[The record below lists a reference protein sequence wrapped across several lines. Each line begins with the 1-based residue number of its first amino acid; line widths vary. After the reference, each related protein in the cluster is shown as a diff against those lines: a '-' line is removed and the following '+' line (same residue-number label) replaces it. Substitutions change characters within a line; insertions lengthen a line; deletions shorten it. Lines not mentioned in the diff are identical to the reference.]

1 MYKTVKTS
9 SVFGILLLISFFF
22 GCKKDSEVVND
33 LNEYCEC
40 DPYYNL
46 QGYNLPTNGIYEASI
61 NYYAAYNPSNDN
73 EFVYVNRILGI
84 RYLFRFNKLTNEKQ
98 LLGTFPNIH
107 SFDWGKNDWILLEIG
122 DRNIWKIKS
131 NGDSLIQL
139 TSGRPYFHSKWNY
152 DASKIMSYF
161 TSNTESYTE
170 ILNSN
175 GEIIDT
181 LGNKKIYETCKYGSW
196 NNNNN
201 YVIGNIENSLRVID
215 PYHKTIFNEKPF
227 SENINEVIWIN
238 NTTAIFTNAYGLYQ
252 YDLLSNSISKLRC
265 QCPKVIYQRPS
276 SNHDGTKLLLTKFTS
291 DQIGMTVNFNIK
303 VEIVELDLETM
314 KETKIDLI

>member
-1 MYKTVKTS
+1 MYSPFKIS
-9 SVFGILLLISFFF
+9 SVFGILLFMSFIF
-22 GCKKDSEVVND
+22 GCKKDSLVVND

-40 DPYYNL
+40 EPYYNL
-46 QGYNLPTNGIYEASI
+46 QGFNLPFNGVFEASI
-61 NYYAAYNPSNDN
+61 SYYAAYNPSNDN
-73 EFVYVNRILGI
+73 EFVYVNRVLGV
-84 RYLFRFNKLTNEKQ
+84 RYLFRYNKLTNEKT
-98 LLGTFPNIH
+98 LLGTFPNVH
-107 SFDWGKNDWILLEIG
+107 SLDWGKNDWILLEIG

-131 NGDSLIQL
+131 NGDSLTQL

-152 DASKIMSYF
+152 DATKIMSYY
-161 TSNTESYTE
+161 TNDNERYTE

-181 LGNKKIYETCKYGSW
+181 LGNYKMYETCIYGSW
-196 NNNNN
+196 KNNSN
-201 YVIGNIENSLRVID
+201 YVIGDVENGLRVID
-215 PYHKTIFNEKPF
+215 PYQKIIFIEKPF
-227 SENINEVIWIN
+227 SENINEVTWIT
-238 NTTAIFTNAYGLYQ
+238 NTTAIFINGYGLYQ

-265 QCPKVIYQRPS
+265 QCPKIIYQRPS

-314 KETKIDLI
+314 KETIIEII